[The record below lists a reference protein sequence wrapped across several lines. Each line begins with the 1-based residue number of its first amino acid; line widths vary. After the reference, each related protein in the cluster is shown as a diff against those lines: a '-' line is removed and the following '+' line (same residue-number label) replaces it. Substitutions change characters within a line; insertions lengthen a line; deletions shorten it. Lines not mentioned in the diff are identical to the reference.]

1 MQKEAAMTATKTP
14 YRAEQDRL
22 LVEDKPPVFY
32 VTMVGA
38 VIDGTRAGKYGV
50 RIQYVPGDV
59 TDVLGRETKSI
70 KYVTISDL
78 DQSTAKELLKTLRE
92 RQVTITDSTGG
103 QFTT

>member
-1 MQKEAAMTATKTP
+1 MTATKTP

-70 KYVTISDL
+70 KYVTISEL

-103 QFTT
+103 QFTP